1 MGRMSN
7 LVHKG
12 FAIVLYTI
20 LLIPNAP
27 NKDQMAF
34 GKISNRDAIKPNLAQ
49 IGFIR
54 VGCWMGMGW

>member
-1 MGRMSN
+1 MSN

-12 FAIVLYTI
+12 FATVLYTV

-34 GKISNRDAIKPNLAQ
+34 GKILGRDAIKANLAQ
-49 IGFIR
+49 ISFIM
-54 VGCWMGMGW
+54 VGCWMGMDG